1 MAVQDNTSGLSLL
14 PMMKVNLVAM
24 AVHAILNSLVLVY
37 HSLETT
43 SSVTVELKHGKDGS
57 YMMLTLCG
65 MGRAVAH
72 VVNAVPSTTHHGS
85 VQNLINIL
93 QMTLSY
99 DCVLIRTLMMKIFQ
113 LRSLNSM
120 YSKYRMSCWTELL

>member
-1 MAVQDNTSGLSLL
+1 M
-14 PMMKVNLVAM
+14 
-24 AVHAILNSLVLVY
+24 VLGY

-43 SSVTVELKHGKDGS
+43 SSVTVELKDCQAIS
-57 YMMLTLCG
+57 LALCG
-65 MGRAVAH
+65 MGRAAAKVMD
-72 VVNAVPSTTHHGS
+72 VVPSTTHHSS

-99 DCVLIRTLMMKIFQ
+99 DCVLIRSLMMKIFQ

-120 YSKYRMSCWTELL
+120 YSKCVQ